1 MTESAFVLFERAVD
15 AAGPG
20 LAICRRPEY
29 RPRPGGGP
37 TLWEGQSDTESRHAR
52 YRRQSKA
59 IARCEVCPVLA
70 ACSSWLEDVTRAG
83 LSVDGVVAGRV
94 CEWRRRGFVVDGQPA
109 KRTVRPA

>member
-1 MTESAFVLFERAVD
+1 VTDSAFVLFERAVD

-29 RPRPGGGP
+29 RPRPDRL

-52 YRRQSKA
+52 YVRQAKA
-59 IARCEVCPVLA
+59 VARCERCPVLD
-70 ACSSWLEDVTRAG
+70 ACSRWLEDVVRSG

-94 CEWRRRGFVVDGQPA
+94 CEWRRRGFVVDGMPA
-109 KRTVRPA
+109 KLAISPA